1 MIAGTAKIDATREAP
16 RWDRLYLALYL
27 GYVALGMA
35 GRWSGWQNGDQLW
48 FVDAARHILDGSWR
62 IYEFR
67 PDFSIIAAPP
77 LGVAY
82 SYSPL
87 LALVLAP
94 FVALADALG
103 GTPLATSVGGSDELA
118 YRLIAFPLLIA
129 DVLAL
134 AEVRRLA
141 RAWRPAVDEVVLFL
155 GILLTLGLT
164 GLLQV
169 SASRNHH
176 EGLVL
181 LLLLLALRLTPRRL
195 VLGAGCA
202 GLALA
207 AKQTSAL
214 ELAPLGLV
222 LLLGGGSGTGVRRGL
237 AWGAVAG
244 GVCAV
249 CFAPAVL
256 ADPTGAAYAL
266 ITLPG
271 RLIPF
276 GPGLP
281 VWLDEWLAA
290 GLGADSAAYS
300 QWHAAILAYSNMVL
314 VAVAVLLPLAIL
326 IRARRRGQP
335 VGLIDSRLLAL
346 VALGGVLQIVL
357 GKWVGSH
364 YYQLPL
370 ALVLLW
376 DTVRRAPG
384 WPWLGFA
391 ASWGFR
397 ALALT
402 APLPLLPIPRT
413 MYILALFVALAF
425 LLVRGALSSPET
437 GAAVPGRAPALVAQ
451 EDAV

>member
-1 MIAGTAKIDATREAP
+1 MIAGATKIDVAREAP
-16 RWDRLYLALYL
+16 QWGRLYLALYV

-103 GTPLATSVGGSDELA
+103 GTPLAASVGGSDELA
-118 YRLIAFPLLIA
+118 YRLIAFPLLVA
-129 DVLAL
+129 DVLAM

-141 RAWRPAVDEVVLFL
+141 RAWRPAADEVALFL

-181 LLLLLALRLTPRRL
+181 LLLLLALRLTPHRL
-195 VLGAGCA
+195 VLGAVCA

-222 LLLGGGSGTGVRRGL
+222 LLFGGGQGTGLRRGL

-244 GVCAV
+244 SVGAAFFV
-249 CFAPAVL
+249 PAVL
-256 ADPTGAAYAL
+256 ADPGGAVYAL
-266 ITLPG
+266 VTLPG

-300 QWHAAILAYSNMVL
+300 QAHAAILAYSNTVL
-314 VAVAVLLPLAIL
+314 VAAAVLLPLAIL
-326 IRARRRGQP
+326 VWARRRGP

-376 DTVRRAPG
+376 DTVRSAPR

-397 ALALT
+397 ALALA

-413 MYILALFVALAF
+413 MYILALFLALVGIM
-425 LLVRGALSSPET
+425 VRGALAPPET
-437 GAAVPGRAPALVAQ
+437 RPPAPSREPALVAQ